1 MPIEPISHD
10 RFKWKPVPWMN
21 VDNILAV
28 WVSSKDGKL
37 SYDLELTAGSI
48 PAQSKQKIPLNRV
61 PLKEYKAI
69 VALDNKIL
77 SFDVCG
83 AKGKGIIVGQIDLP
97 IGDKSKSVVVMS
109 TLKDW
114 RDWMENKRFFQP
126 KSA

>member
-10 RFKWKPVPWMN
+10 RFKWKPVPWTN
-21 VDNILAV
+21 VDNVLAV

-37 SYDLELTAGSI
+37 TYELELSPGSI
-48 PAQSKQKIPLNRV
+48 PSQNKQKISANRV
-61 PLKEYKAI
+61 LLKEYKAI
-69 VALDNKIL
+69 IALDSKIL

-83 AKGKGIIVGQIDLP
+83 ARGKGIIVGQIELP

-126 KSA
+126 KVA